1 MTVLYSVLPFVG
13 MLVALIVIHE
23 LGHYFTAKAF
33 GIKVLE
39 AGLGYPPRAWGFEW
53 RGTLYSINW
62 LPLGGFVRLLGEED
76 PSDPQSLAA
85 QPAWKRLIVLAAGSG
100 MNILLPILLFG
111 LAYMIPRDVPT
122 GPAVISG
129 VVPNSPAAE
138 AGFKGGDVIEEINGR
153 EVKNSL
159 DAIRITRLNQGEDV
173 EFKVKRT
180 DPEAGAQLLALTA
193 HARWDPP
200 TITHTVQPGET
211 VSDVARQLG
220 LPADQVRAAAGIDE
234 FPEPGTELTIQ
245 TPNGPVTY
253 RVREGDTVQ
262 TIAQRLRVS
271 SDEVRAAAGLPDP
284 EALDP
289 GQELKFRQGPIGI
302 SIGNLYPFTE
312 KESYSPWKA
321 LAKGWTSTWDALML
335 ARNQVVALFHGGSG
349 PSVAGPVGIAQ
360 ATGQV
365 VEESGWQTLLDFA
378 ALLSINLAII
388 NMLPLPMLDGGRI
401 AFVLLE
407 VVRGGRRIAPEKE
420 AIVHLVGLA
429 LIITMAVVVTYFDVI
444 RIIGGGS
451 LFE

>member
-1 MTVLYSVLPFVG
+1 
-13 MLVALIVIHE
+13 
-23 LGHYFTAKAF
+23 
-33 GIKVLE
+33 
-39 AGLGYPPRAWGFEW
+39 
-53 RGTLYSINW
+53 
-62 LPLGGFVRLLGEED
+62 
-76 PSDPQSLAA
+76 
-85 QPAWKRLIVLAAGSG
+85 
-100 MNILLPILLFG
+100 
-111 LAYMIPRDVPT
+111 VPT

-138 AGFKGGDVIEEINGR
+138 AGFKSGDVIEDINGR

-173 EFKVKRT
+173 EFRVKRT
-180 DPEAGAQLLALTA
+180 DPEEGAQLLPLTA

-253 RVREGDTVQ
+253 RVREADTVQ

-284 EALDP
+284 EALEP

-312 KESYSPWKA
+312 KESYPPWKA